1 MRGGWGRI
9 AVDALAEGLAGD
21 RSIVGQGTSETDWR
35 AWLATAEIAELDA
48 ALFDPAR
55 RWVVV
60 APHPDDEVLTC
71 GGALM
76 RHVGAGGE
84 VAIVAVTDGEAS
96 HPGDVVLTPAR
107 LAEMR
112 RIESQRG
119 LERLGVPTR
128 SIARLGL
135 ADGQVAAG
143 SAFLRQALI
152 GMLRP
157 SDVVVTTC
165 RFDGHPDHEAT
176 ARSTAQACGEIG
188 CQLLEAP
195 VWMWHWAT
203 PGAPQLPWQRLRALR
218 LEAAAVD
225 GKCYAIAAHET
236 QTARRDDGGPPVLG
250 SNILERTLRDVEYFF
265 V

>member
-1 MRGGWGRI
+1 MD
-9 AVDALAEGLAGD
+9 AVAESRA
-21 RSIVGQGTSETDWR
+21 IVGQGTSEAAWQG
-35 AWLATAEIAELDA
+35 WLATADIAELEA
-48 ALFDPAR
+48 ALLNPAR

-60 APHPDDEVLTC
+60 APHPDDEVLSC
-71 GGALM
+71 GGALI
-76 RHVGAGGE
+76 RHVEAGGE

-96 HPGDVVLTPAR
+96 HPGDAVLTPAR
-107 LAEMR
+107 LAQTR
-112 RIESQRG
+112 RLESQRG

-135 ADGQVAAG
+135 ADGRVAAG
-143 SAFLRQALI
+143 SAFLRQVLV

-176 ARSTAQACGEIG
+176 AHSTAMACNKVG

-195 VWMWHWAT
+195 VWMWHWAR
-203 PGAPQLPWQRLRALR
+203 PGEPQLPWQRLRALR
-218 LEAAAVD
+218 LGAGTVD
-225 GKCYAIAAHET
+225 GKRHALDAHES
-236 QTARRDDGGPPVLG
+236 QTGRRDDGEPAVLG
-250 SNILERTLRDVEYFF
+250 PNILERARRDVEYFF